1 MYYTMRGVTMNH
13 ITEIIEQIASGVD
26 PTTGEAVDIEAL
38 REDPDLMRAIKKL
51 NKAFFINKGY
61 SAYSRYEDQYPEHV
75 IIMKEGKFYSSHNAS
90 AQVLNR
96 ELGYKLVRDMSGRVT
111 TGGPIIDK
119 ITGVLKTKGY
129 SFIVVEGGIIT
140 QKYDGYN
147 PFASVQLESD
157 GLEDIQPVSVA
168 SGPDKKAYPNNL
180 LFSLMQPAKF
190 SGEIEKEFPYDIE
203 ARLETV
209 FKTYPERIKLIF
221 NRRFREKKTLQEI
234 GEELGVSRERI
245 RQLIQKYI
253 RRMRSKAIFSYLKGE
268 SPVLRNTRQIRD
280 TTKKHQLRIIL
291 SPEQI
296 SNFEF
301 SYDTPIPISEIAR
314 RINALNTDIQ
324 SGTLSYKDIAAWL
337 VQEGYLEER
346 PSEEDN
352 LKRRPTQKGKE
363 LGIDLEIRN
372 NEKGEYKVVVYNY
385 QAQKFIIDH
394 LQNMLDYLA

>member
-1 MYYTMRGVTMNH
+1 MH
-13 ITEIIEQIASGVD
+13 
-26 PTTGEAVDIEAL
+26 
-38 REDPDLMRAIKKL
+38 
-51 NKAFFINKGY
+51 
-61 SAYSRYEDQYPEHV
+61 
-75 IIMKEGKFYSSHNAS
+75 
-90 AQVLNR
+90 
-96 ELGYKLVRDMSGRVT
+96 
-111 TGGPIIDK
+111 
-119 ITGVLKTKGY
+119 
-129 SFIVVEGGIIT
+129 
-140 QKYDGYN
+140 
-147 PFASVQLESD
+147 
-157 GLEDIQPVSVA
+157 
-168 SGPDKKAYPNNL
+168 
-180 LFSLMQPAKF
+180 PAKS

-280 TTKKHQLRIIL
+280 TTKKHQLPLIL